1 MTASTALTLLIA
13 VTAGAALGAAHLL
26 TLAASV
32 RRIAGGEVW
41 APVLLQVGRHL
52 VVAAALF
59 GAVWL
64 GGGPGLIAF
73 AAGLL
78 GARKLLMPRV
88 AGTKPA
94 GAMDEAEG
102 AKQAARAT
110 QATAATQSTGATQA
124 GHLSEVCEVTRAT
137 RSETSSA
144 SEKVSELAEGNG
156 HG

>member
-13 VTAGAALGAAHLL
+13 VTAGAALGATHLL

-32 RRIAGGEVW
+32 RRIAAGEVW

-78 GARKLLMPRV
+78 GARKLLMRRV
-88 AGTKPA
+88 GGMDAA
-94 GAMDEAEG
+94 AAMDDAAG

-110 QATAATQSTGATQA
+110 QANGATQA